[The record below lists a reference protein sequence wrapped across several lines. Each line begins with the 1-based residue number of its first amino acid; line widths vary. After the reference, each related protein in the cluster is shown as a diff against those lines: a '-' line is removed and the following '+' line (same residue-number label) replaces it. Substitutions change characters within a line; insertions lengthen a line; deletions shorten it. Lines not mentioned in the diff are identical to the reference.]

1 MCVCGCVHDTTYIV
15 CSVVLATLQ
24 VSYPSK
30 DFHYTVS
37 DHVHVGISDPGIS
50 DHGVHVGI

>member
-1 MCVCGCVHDTTYIV
+1 M
-15 CSVVLATLQ
+15 LATLQ

-37 DHVHVGISDPGIS
+37 DHVGISDPGVHVGTCITDPGVHVGIS